1 MNEKRWFGVGSKND
15 LHPPVEQVMDAKEAD
30 YVC

>member
-1 MNEKRWFGVGSKND
+1 MMGLVLDEKND

>member
-1 MNEKRWFGVGSKND
+1 MKNDGFGVGWKND